1 MAPSFLKGRF
11 GRNENNMTILKVNL
25 FFSLW
30 LGITHL
36 PIDFVNFLYSQT
48 NLSITIYFL
57 YRFLDILFFVSVIFV
72 ISTFLDIIFTT
83 FLKIK
88 NEESITIQATL
99 YCFFIVL
106 SNFSITNERN
116 IIILI
121 LSICSIIYS
130 SYKKRIYYK
139 LKR

>member
-1 MAPSFLKGRF
+1 MK
-11 GRNENNMTILKVNL
+11 ILKANL

-48 NLSITIYFL
+48 NLSFAIYLL
-57 YRFLDILFFVSVIFV
+57 YRFLDLLFFLSIIFV
-72 ISTFLDIIFTT
+72 ISMCLDIIFTT

-88 NEESITIQATL
+88 DEESITIQATI
-99 YCFFIVL
+99 YCFLIIL
-106 SNFSITNERN
+106 SNFSITNKQK
-116 IIILI
+116 IIIFL
-121 LSICSIIYS
+121 LSFCSIIYS